1 MINTPKIGYASL
13 NIDTHAR
20 FRTCR
25 KDDLTES
32 LLRDLIRDNLDTL
45 NAMLDYNIKQKNYFF
60 RISSSLIPFGSS
72 PLNTLDWA
80 HEFSNYFANLRTKI
94 QTHQIRISCHPGQY
108 TVLNAQNEAVV
119 AASIEDLWYHT
130 HLMELLSGNPNH
142 KIILHV
148 GGVYGDKQA
157 AMNRFIDVY
166 NHRLPEAIKKFLA
179 IENDDRL
186 YTVADILYLSKMTG
200 VPLIYDNLHHLINP
214 SLDSLAPHEIVAQ
227 VIDTWKVNDGT
238 PKVHYSQQAYNK
250 RPGAHTDTINLD
262 QFIDDYELLYS
273 QFDLDIMLEVKD
285 KNRSFMKVNQYFN
298 PSQLVLEQEW
308 ARYKYLIMSYST
320 HAYNEL
326 RLLFRENKIVNPV
339 AFYRV
344 VDQTLSGPTTIGT
357 QINALEHAWGYF
369 KHHASS
375 TEQKRFF
382 SYLDGLR
389 AETVT
394 IQSITKFLYKLAVK
408 YQSSYLRESYFLVSS
423 TT

>member
-1 MINTPKIGYASL
+1 MSITPRIGYASL

-25 KDDLTES
+25 KDDLTET
-32 LLRDLIRDNLDTL
+32 LLRDLIRDNLATL
-45 NAMLDYNIKQKNYFF
+45 DAMLDYNIKHNNYFF

-72 PLNTLDWA
+72 PLNTLNWS
-80 HEFSNYFANLRTKI
+80 HEFSEYFTKLRTKI

-119 AASIEDLWYHT
+119 AASIDDLRYHAQ
-130 HLMELLSGNPNH
+130 LMELLSGDANH

-148 GGVYGDKQA
+148 GGVYGDKEA
-157 AMNRFIDVY
+157 AMRRFINVY
-166 NHRLPEAIKKFLA
+166 NHRLPEIIKKYLV

-186 YTVADILYLSKMTG
+186 YTVADILYLSEKTE
-200 VPLIYDNLHHLINP
+200 VPLIYDNLHHLVNP
-214 SLDSLAPHEIVAQ
+214 SLETLAPQEIVAQ
-227 VIDTWKVNDGT
+227 VIGTWKEDDGR

-285 KNRSFMKVNQYFN
+285 KNRSFIKVNQYFN

-339 AFYRV
+339 AFYHV
-344 VDQTLSGPTTIGT
+344 VDQTLAGPTTIGT

-375 TEQKRFF
+375 AEQKRFF
-382 SYLDGLR
+382 SYLEALR

-394 IQSITKFLYKLAVK
+394 IQPITKFLYKLAMK
-408 YQSSYLRESYFLVSS
+408 YQSSYLLESYFLVSS
-423 TT
+423 NT